1 MIELSRLSLAE
12 RVVIAAMILVAALLL
27 GARPAAALDD
37 RPLECLVAIDGDSF
51 MVCGSAE
58 RIRAIDYDTPELRG
72 RCPEETDR
80 ARQALEY
87 ARLLLELSGGAVVV
101 RQPMRDRPD
110 PYGRTLALV
119 IVRIGGDWRSIGD
132 VLREHGLA
140 RRWEGRRRGWC

>member
-1 MIELSRLSLAE
+1 MSRLSLAE
-12 RVVIAAMILVAALLL
+12 RVVITAVILMVALLL
-27 GARPAAALDD
+27 GAKPAAALGDSP
-37 RPLECLVAIDGDSF
+37 RECLVAIDGDSF
-51 MVCGSAE
+51 AVCGTAE
-58 RIRAIDYDTPELRG
+58 RIRAIDYDAPELHG
-72 RCPEETDR
+72 QCPAEREK

-87 ARLLLELSGGAVVV
+87 ARLLLELSGGAAVV

-110 PYGRTLALV
+110 PFGRTLALV

>member
-1 MIELSRLSLAE
+1 MPRLSLIE
-12 RVVIAAMILVAALLL
+12 RLAILAAILLALLIQ
-27 GARPAAALDD
+27 AAPAAALGDQ
-37 RPLECLVAIDGDSF
+37 PLECLVAIDGDSF
-51 MVCGSAE
+51 RVCGSPE

-72 RCPEETDR
+72 RCAEETEK
-80 ARQALEY
+80 ARQALDY

-140 RRWEGRRRGWC
+140 RRWDGRRRPWC